1 MVANLNSF
9 NDLLTM
15 DLPNVEIE
23 DSEIIEGEITEY
35 LSFIYDKSTKEYFIE
50 IIDGETFD
58 EFMLPIDEKTFNGD
72 DIDGIKIT
80 KEDFE
85 QFKELILE
93 YA

>member
-23 DSEIIEGEITEY
+23 DSEIIEGEVSDY
-35 LSFIYDKSTKEYFIE
+35 VSFIYDKNTKEYFIE
-50 IIDGETFD
+50 IVDKETFD
-58 EFMLPIDEKTFNGD
+58 EFKIPIDEDFDGD
-72 DIDGIKIT
+72 IIDGIKIT

-85 QFKELILE
+85 QFKNLILE
-93 YA
+93 CA

>member
-23 DSEIIEGEITEY
+23 NSEIIEGEVSDYI
-35 LSFIYDKSTKEYFIE
+35 SFVFDKSTKEYFIE
-50 IIDGETFD
+50 IVDKETFD
-58 EFMLPIDEKTFNGD
+58 EFRIPIDENFDGD
-72 DIDGIKIT
+72 IVDGIEIA

-85 QFKELILE
+85 QFKNLILE
-93 YA
+93 YV

>member
-23 DSEIIEGEITEY
+23 DSEIIEGEVSDY
-35 LSFIYDKSTKEYFIE
+35 VSFIYDKNTKEYFIE
-50 IIDGETFD
+50 IVDKETFD
-58 EFMLPIDEKTFNGD
+58 EFKIPIDEDFD
-72 DIDGIKIT
+72 DDIIDGIEIT

-85 QFKELILE
+85 QFKDLILE
-93 YA
+93 YV